1 MFACANNPD
10 SARNSSNIAMSNK
23 GIIAW
28 TFILMWFHIGIAF
41 RFITGRLMVIYSL
54 VRLVKWYFQRKI
66 AGG

>member
-1 MFACANNPD
+1 
-10 SARNSSNIAMSNK
+10 MSNK